1 MGTDERSWVGLQ
13 VEDGEDDPLDAFMAA
28 EVMPEV
34 AAKETEE
41 AQKREEQRQERAQ
54 AMAVNP
60 ALALCCAK

>member
-1 MGTDERSWVGLQ
+1 MRTDERSWVGLQ

-41 AQKREEQRQERAQ
+41 AHKREEQRQERAQ

-60 ALALCCAK
+60 CS